1 MDYEKLYKESQI
13 LEQQEKLKLEEA
25 KYYDSFTDVLE
36 SMSESDQKDRL
47 SKLDEK
53 ALFNSL
59 SSQARKMKKALE
71 NTISSLEELLG
82 KDGKGGPIAL
92 DAANPNNKN
101 AQVFYQQLLGVYNQA
116 KASLAKVTSPEFVNN
131 YKTIDANT
139 NIFGKTKGNM
149 GISSKDINTAT
160 GGHF

>member
-1 MDYEKLYKESQI
+1 MDYNKLYNETQV
-13 LEQQEKLKLEEA
+13 LEQQEKLRLEEA
-25 KYYDSFTDVLE
+25 AYYDSYTDVLE
-36 SMSESDQKDRL
+36 SLTESEQKERL
-47 SKLDEK
+47 SRLDEK

-71 NTISSLEELLG
+71 DTISTLEELIG
-82 KDGKGGPIAL
+82 KGGKGGPVAV

-101 AQVFYQQLLGVYNQA
+101 AQTLYQQLLSEYNYT
-116 KASLAKVTSPEFVNN
+116 KSILAKITSPEFVNN
-131 YKTIDANT
+131 YKMIDNNT
-139 NIFGKTKGNM
+139 NIFGKTKGSM

>member
-47 SKLDEK
+47 SKLDER

-139 NIFGKTKGNM
+139 NIFGKTKGSM
-149 GISSKDINTAT
+149 GISSKDINNAT